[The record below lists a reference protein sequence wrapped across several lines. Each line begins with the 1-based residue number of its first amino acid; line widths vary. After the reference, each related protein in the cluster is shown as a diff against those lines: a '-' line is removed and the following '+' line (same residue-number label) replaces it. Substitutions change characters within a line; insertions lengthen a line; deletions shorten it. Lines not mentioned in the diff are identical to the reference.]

1 MVKVLFKNA
10 QLFNGETF
18 VDNQSFVVD
27 SKTGKF
33 VSSSDN
39 AGETV
44 DLKGQFVVPGLINT
58 HTHIVADPYRK
69 VTKLGSPDSNP
80 VTATYMALKNLSDL
94 LSDGVT
100 YIRDVGSIYDVDL
113 ELAKLEQQGELL
125 APGIVASGSPLTMT
139 GGHFCEG
146 SYEVDGVDEV
156 RKFARKLLKKGA
168 GNIKLMATGGV
179 SFSGETPHD
188 VQLSLDEL
196 TAAVEEAHHKG
207 RTACAHAQ
215 GTEGIKNAILAG
227 VDSIEHA
234 VFLDDETIQ
243 LCLDHETFI
252 VPTLIAPYAINQNQE
267 LLPDFMVQKS
277 LDIEKAHFESIG
289 KAAKAGIKLAMGTD
303 SGTAMNN
310 FDTHSTFE
318 MELMTRT
325 GATNL
330 QTLQAATINAAKL
343 LKIDNQVGSIE
354 DGKLA
359 DFIILDHN
367 PLEDIKALQ
376 EQKIVY
382 KKGIKVTK

>member
-10 QLFNGETF
+10 QLFDGETF
-18 VDNQSFVVD
+18 KENESFVVD
-27 SKTGKF
+27 SETGKF
-33 VSSSDN
+33 VNSNEDTN
-39 AGETV
+39 KTV
-44 DLKGQFVVPGLINT
+44 DLKGQFVVPGLINA
-58 HTHIVADPYRK
+58 HTHIVADPYGK
-69 VTKLGSPDSNP
+69 VTQLGSPDSNP

-113 ELAKLEQQGELL
+113 KLSQLEQQGELL

-156 RKFARKLLKKGA
+156 RKFARTLLKKGA
-168 GNIKLMATGGV
+168 DNLKLMATGGV

-188 VQLSLDEL
+188 VQLSLEEL
-196 TAAVEEAHHKG
+196 RAAVEEAHHKG

-243 LCLDHETFI
+243 LCLDHETYI
-252 VPTLIAPYAINQNQE
+252 VPTLIAPYAINQNQD
-267 LLPDFMVQKS
+267 LLPEFMVKKS
-277 LDIEKAHFESIG
+277 LDIEKAHFKSIG
-289 KAAKAGIKLAMGTD
+289 QAAQAGIKLVMGTD

-318 MELMTRT
+318 MELMVRA

-330 QTLQAATINAAKL
+330 QTLQSATINAAKL
-343 LKIDNQVGSIE
+343 LNIDDKVGSIE
-354 DGKLA
+354 EGKLA

-367 PLEDIKALQ
+367 PLDDIKVLQ
-376 EQKIVY
+376 EEKTVY
-382 KKGIKVTK
+382 KKGIKVTL